1 MFNKISFLLI
11 ILTLL
16 DSSCNLELKQNTIS
30 YEFFAG
36 ENRRNTYQMDGQN
49 LKGKTNHHG

>member
-1 MFNKISFLLI
+1 
-11 ILTLL
+11 L